1 MANYFSQFN
10 REFLFELPEGI
21 TGNYLKIADAKEKYG
36 DDVIEVVAYGISTNH
51 SPKAVSER
59 NAWIA
64 TEEEFINVPM
74 FQLPEVEKMMK
85 RGDKLSV
92 KFGTTKDLHPY
103 AWIESKNVAG
113 FKYLLNRSRL
123 IFLVRYIEKGE
134 VLEYTGDP
142 MQSDTLKEGEDYQ
155 LYMLKQFIEGG
166 QKLQY
171 TPLFREYNDKISA
184 NKAMFKGTVFF
195 RIPRTKENLD
205 YLREKNQP
213 I

>member
-1 MANYFSQFN
+1 MKSKNIMQIKRCNSNNIFRDSKGADQPYDN
-10 REFLFELPEGI
+10 
-21 TGNYLKIADAKEKYG
+21 TGAQA
-36 DDVIEVVAYGISTNH
+36 
-51 SPKAVSER
+51 
-59 NAWIA
+59 
-64 TEEEFINVPM
+64 
-74 FQLPEVEKMMK
+74 EVEKMMK

-92 KFGTTKDLHPY
+92 KFGTTRDLHPY

-123 IFLVRYIEKGE
+123 IFLVRYIDKGE
-134 VLEYTGDP
+134 IIEYAGDP

-155 LYMLKQFIEGG
+155 LYMMKQFIEGG

-195 RIPRTKENLD
+195 CIPRTKENLD
-205 YLREKNQP
+205 YLREMKQP

>member
-1 MANYFSQFN
+1 MKKNNNIQIERYNSKNIFKDSKGTDQPYDN
-10 REFLFELPEGI
+10 
-21 TGNYLKIADAKEKYG
+21 TGAQA
-36 DDVIEVVAYGISTNH
+36 
-51 SPKAVSER
+51 
-59 NAWIA
+59 
-64 TEEEFINVPM
+64 
-74 FQLPEVEKMMK
+74 EVEKMMK

>member
-1 MANYFSQFN
+1 MKRKNNMKIERYNSKNIFKDSKGADQPYDN
-10 REFLFELPEGI
+10 
-21 TGNYLKIADAKEKYG
+21 TGAQA
-36 DDVIEVVAYGISTNH
+36 
-51 SPKAVSER
+51 
-59 NAWIA
+59 
-64 TEEEFINVPM
+64 
-74 FQLPEVEKMMK
+74 EVEKMMK

-92 KFGTTKDLHPY
+92 KFGTTRDQHPY

-123 IFLVRYIEKGE
+123 IFLVRYIDKGE
-134 VLEYTGDP
+134 IIEYAGDP

-184 NKAMFKGTVFF
+184 QKAMFKGTVFF

-205 YLREKNQP
+205 YLREMKQP

>member
-1 MANYFSQFN
+1 MKKNNIIQ
-10 REFLFELPEGI
+10 
-21 TGNYLKIADAKEKYG
+21 
-36 DDVIEVVAYGISTNH
+36 IERYNSKNIFKDSKDTDQPYDNIGAQ
-51 SPKAVSER
+51 A
-59 NAWIA
+59 
-64 TEEEFINVPM
+64 
-74 FQLPEVEKMMK
+74 EVEKMMK

-92 KFGTTKDLHPY
+92 KFGTTRDLHPY

-123 IFLVRYIEKGE
+123 IFLVHYIDKGE
-134 VLEYTGDP
+134 IIEYAGDP

-155 LYMLKQFIEGG
+155 LYLMKQFIEGG

-184 NKAMFKGTVFF
+184 QKAMFKGTVFF
-195 RIPRTKENLD
+195 RVPRTKENLD

>member
-1 MANYFSQFN
+1 MQIKRCNSNNIFRDSKGADQPYDN
-10 REFLFELPEGI
+10 
-21 TGNYLKIADAKEKYG
+21 TGAQA
-36 DDVIEVVAYGISTNH
+36 
-51 SPKAVSER
+51 
-59 NAWIA
+59 
-64 TEEEFINVPM
+64 
-74 FQLPEVEKMMK
+74 EVEKMMK

-92 KFGTTKDLHPY
+92 KFGTTRDQHPY

-123 IFLVRYIEKGE
+123 IFLVHYIEKGE

-142 MQSDTLKEGEDYQ
+142 MNSDTLNEGEDYQ

-184 NKAMFKGTVFF
+184 QKAMFKGTVFF
-195 RIPRTKENLD
+195 RVPRTKENLD

>member
-1 MANYFSQFN
+1 MKSKNIMQIKRCNSNNIFRDSKGADQPYDN
-10 REFLFELPEGI
+10 
-21 TGNYLKIADAKEKYG
+21 TGAQA
-36 DDVIEVVAYGISTNH
+36 
-51 SPKAVSER
+51 
-59 NAWIA
+59 
-64 TEEEFINVPM
+64 
-74 FQLPEVEKMMK
+74 EVEKMMK

-92 KFGTTKDLHPY
+92 KFGTTRDQHPY

-123 IFLVRYIEKGE
+123 IFLVRYIDKGE
-134 VLEYTGDP
+134 IIEYAGDP

-184 NKAMFKGTVFF
+184 QKAMFKGTVFF

-205 YLREKNQP
+205 YLREMKQP

>member
-1 MANYFSQFN
+1 MKKNNNIQIERYNSKNIFKDSKGADQPYDN
-10 REFLFELPEGI
+10 
-21 TGNYLKIADAKEKYG
+21 TGAQA
-36 DDVIEVVAYGISTNH
+36 
-51 SPKAVSER
+51 
-59 NAWIA
+59 
-64 TEEEFINVPM
+64 
-74 FQLPEVEKMMK
+74 EVEKMMK

-123 IFLVRYIEKGE
+123 IFLVRYIDKGE
-134 VLEYTGDP
+134 IIEYAGDP

-184 NKAMFKGTVFF
+184 QKAMFKGTVFF

>member
-1 MANYFSQFN
+1 MKKNNNIQ
-10 REFLFELPEGI
+10 
-21 TGNYLKIADAKEKYG
+21 
-36 DDVIEVVAYGISTNH
+36 IERYNSKNIFKDSKGTDQPYDNIGAQ
-51 SPKAVSER
+51 A
-59 NAWIA
+59 
-64 TEEEFINVPM
+64 
-74 FQLPEVEKMMK
+74 EVEKMMK

-113 FKYLLNRSRL
+113 FKYLLDVTRL
-123 IFLVRYIEKGE
+123 INLIHYIDKGE
-134 VLEYTGDP
+134 VIEYTDDP
-142 MQSDTLKEGEDYQ
+142 MNSDTLKEGEDYQ
-155 LYMLKQFIEGG
+155 LYLMKQFIEGG

-184 NKAMFKGTVFF
+184 QKAMFKGTVFF

>member
-1 MANYFSQFN
+1 MNKNNIIQIERYNSKNIFKDSKGTDQPYDN
-10 REFLFELPEGI
+10 
-21 TGNYLKIADAKEKYG
+21 TGAQA
-36 DDVIEVVAYGISTNH
+36 
-51 SPKAVSER
+51 
-59 NAWIA
+59 
-64 TEEEFINVPM
+64 
-74 FQLPEVEKMMK
+74 EVEKMMK

-92 KFGTTKDLHPY
+92 KFGTTRDLHPY

-123 IFLVRYIEKGE
+123 IFLVRYIDKGE
-134 VLEYTGDP
+134 IIEYAGDP

-184 NKAMFKGTVFF
+184 QKAMFKGTVFF

-205 YLREKNQP
+205 YLREMKQP

>member
-1 MANYFSQFN
+1 MKKNNNIQIERYNSKNIFKDSKGTDQPYDN
-10 REFLFELPEGI
+10 
-21 TGNYLKIADAKEKYG
+21 TGAQA
-36 DDVIEVVAYGISTNH
+36 
-51 SPKAVSER
+51 
-59 NAWIA
+59 
-64 TEEEFINVPM
+64 
-74 FQLPEVEKMMK
+74 EVEKMMK

-92 KFGTTKDLHPY
+92 KFGTTRDQHPY

-123 IFLVRYIEKGE
+123 IFLVRYIDKGE
-134 VLEYTGDP
+134 IIEYAGDP

-184 NKAMFKGTVFF
+184 QKAMFKGTVFF

-205 YLREKNQP
+205 YLREMKQP